1 MHLLHDS
8 HHTKVLGG
16 QQLSDSINDRCL
28 PRRLIV
34 PYDPDM
40 AGKERTA
47 REAWRAI
54 FDFIMATSAE
64 RNAAL
69 GRAGLTPNDART
81 LATIAPT
88 AKGRSMRSLADEWRC
103 DASTVTWMVD
113 RLEARGLAE
122 RRPHPSDRRSRLV
135 ALTPAGGKL
144 WSQIERAVYRPPK
157 GLLELSERDLRA
169 MRDAE
174 MNLPTGSRRK
184 ARPTR
189 KVG

>member
-1 MHLLHDS
+1 MHLLHGP
-8 HHTKVLGG
+8 TIPKMLGSF
-16 QQLSDSINDRCL
+16 QLSDCINDRGL
-28 PRRLIV
+28 PRRLAV
-34 PYDPDM
+34 PYDPEM
-40 AGKERTA
+40 AGKQRA
-47 REAWRAI
+47 AQEAWRAI
-54 FDFIMATSAE
+54 FDFIVATSAE

-81 LATIAPT
+81 LASIAPN
-88 AKGRSMRSLADEWRC
+88 AQGRSMRSLADEWRC

-135 ALTPAGGKL
+135 ALTPAGDKL
-144 WSQIERAVYRPPK
+144 WSQIERAAYRPPK
-157 GLLELSERDLRA
+157 GLLELSERDLSSL
-169 MRDAE
+169 RDAV

-184 ARPTR
+184 ARQSR

>member
-1 MHLLHDS
+1 M
-8 HHTKVLGG
+8 
-16 QQLSDSINDRCL
+16 L

-54 FDFIMATSAE
+54 FDFIVATSAE

-169 MRDAE
+169 MRDAV
-174 MNLPTGSRRK
+174 MNLPTGSRRNP
-184 ARPTR
+184 RPSR

>member
-1 MHLLHDS
+1 M
-8 HHTKVLGG
+8 LGWL
-16 QQLSDSINDRCL
+16 QLSDSINDRLL

-40 AGKERTA
+40 AGKERAA

-54 FDFIMATSAE
+54 FDFIVATSAE

-113 RLEARGLAE
+113 RLETRGLAE

-135 ALTPAGGKL
+135 ALTPAGDKL
-144 WSQIERAVYRPPK
+144 WSQIERAVYRPPR
-157 GLLELSERDLRA
+157 GLLELSARDLRSL
-169 MRDAE
+169 RDAVI
-174 MNLPTGSRRK
+174 NLPRGPRRE
-184 ARPTR
+184 AR
-189 KVG
+189 

>member
-1 MHLLHDS
+1 
-8 HHTKVLGG
+8 
-16 QQLSDSINDRCL
+16 
-28 PRRLIV
+28 
-34 PYDPDM
+34 M
-40 AGKERTA
+40 AGKERAA

-81 LATIAPT
+81 LASIAPI
-88 AKGRSMRSLADEWRC
+88 AEGRSMRSLADEWRC

-135 ALTPAGGKL
+135 ALTPAGATL
-144 WSQIERAVYRPPK
+144 WSQIERAAYRPPK
-157 GLLELSERDLRA
+157 GLLELRERDLRDLRA
-169 MRDAE
+169 AV
-174 MNLPTGSRRK
+174 MNLPAASRRT
-184 ARPTR
+184 ARQSR
-189 KVG
+189 KVRSW

>member
-1 MHLLHDS
+1 M
-8 HHTKVLGG
+8 
-16 QQLSDSINDRCL
+16 L
-28 PRRLIV
+28 PRRSIV

-40 AGKERTA
+40 AGKERAA

-81 LATIAPT
+81 LASIAPI
-88 AKGRSMRSLADEWRC
+88 AGGRSMRSLADEWRC
-103 DASTVTWMVD
+103 DASTVTWIVD

-169 MRDAE
+169 MRDAV
-174 MNLPTGSRRK
+174 MNLPTGSRRNT
-184 ARPTR
+184 RPSR